1 MPDVCSIATESLE
14 EVQISAPSSIPEPSL
29 SDAVE
34 AAVENYI
41 AVMDG
46 QEIKDLYE
54 LVLSEI
60 EAPLLASVMKRVSHN
75 QSRAS

>member
-1 MPDVCSIATESLE
+1 MSDAYRIAGETLE
-14 EVQISAPSSIPEPSL
+14 EAPAPTTVSEPSL

-34 AAVENYI
+34 AAVKNYI
-41 AVMDG
+41 TVMDG

-60 EAPLLASVMKRVSHN
+60 EAPLLASVMKRIGHN
-75 QSRAS
+75 QSPFFV